1 MTATTANKMQF
12 RVGARVIPAPIP
24 NGSLEQNVNQ
34 LMKSFPMF
42 RWTTVLPS
50 DATVLADGTIEYTVH
65 LPPAKTN
72 G

>member
-1 MTATTANKMQF
+1 MTAIATKVQF

-24 NGSLEQNVNQ
+24 SGSLDENIKQ

-50 DATVLADGTIEYTVH
+50 DATVLADGTTEFEVV

>member
-1 MTATTANKMQF
+1 MTTAAKVQF

-24 NGSLEQNVNQ
+24 NGTLDENVKQ

-50 DATVLADGTIEYTVH
+50 DAVVLADQTIEYNVV

>member
-1 MTATTANKMQF
+1 MTATAAKVQF
-12 RVGARVIPAPIP
+12 RVGARVIPAPIQ
-24 NGSLEQNVNQ
+24 NGTLDENVKQ

-50 DATVLADGTIEYTVH
+50 DAVVLADGTIEYNVV

>member
-1 MTATTANKMQF
+1 MSAVAAKVQF

-24 NGSLEQNVNQ
+24 AGSLDDNVKQ
-34 LMKSFPMF
+34 LMAAFPMF

-50 DATVLADGTIEYTVH
+50 DATVLANGTVEYGVV